1 MMKVAFDIRSLGYTK
16 KRTGVEEYIYNLART
31 FPKIDKK
38 IQFVYF
44 YNQKIDLPD
53 LKELEEP
60 KNVTLVNLK
69 KNNRLLNLFF
79 ILFKR
84 PRIEKILL
92 FKPDVILIPSY
103 RPIAHGEN
111 LKRITIFHDLSF
123 EHFPSFYS
131 LKIRLW
137 HRLTNPRK
145 QAQTSNHLIAVSQST
160 KKDLISLYKIPSK
173 KISVVYHG
181 VDLSEINDFEL
192 KKIKEKLPEKFIFTL
207 STLEPRKN
215 LKTLIKAFKLLKK
228 EVNLPHKLVIAG
240 KKGWLRKKDFALLD
254 HSEIIWLDHI
264 SPKEK
269 TALYKLADIFVLPTY
284 YEGFGLP
291 VLEAMSLG
299 TPVITSNLSSLPEVT
314 KDSALLI
321 NPHNLEE
328 LKNALKSLLESKN
341 LRSVLK
347 QGGLRRSKDFSW
359 EECTKKTLGVL
370 KRIT

>member
-1 MMKVAFDIRSLGYTK
+1 MMKVAFDIRSLGYTE

-38 IQFVYF
+38 TQFVFF
-44 YNQKIDLPD
+44 YNHPQNLFY
-53 LKELEEP
+53 LKELGEP

-69 KNNRLLNLFF
+69 KNNRLFNFSTKLLG
-79 ILFKR
+79 K
-84 PRIEKILL
+84 PKISDFLP
-92 FKPDVILIPSY
+92 FKPDVVLIPSY
-103 RPIAHGEN
+103 RLLALGKGI
-111 LKRITIFHDLSF
+111 KRVIVFHDLSF
-123 EHFPSFYS
+123 EHFPRFFS

-137 HRLTNPRK
+137 HKYIDLKK
-145 QAQTSNHLIAVSQST
+145 QARKSSHLIAVSQST
-160 KKDLISLYKIPSK
+160 KNDLVNLYNTVPK

-181 VDLSEINDFEL
+181 VNLPEINDFEL

-228 EVNLPHKLVIAG
+228 EVDLPHKLVVAG
-240 KKGWLRKKDFALLD
+240 KKGWLRKKDLALLN
-254 HSEIIWLDHI
+254 HPGIIWLDHI

-299 TPVITSNLSSLPEVT
+299 TPVITTNLSSLPEVT

-341 LRSVLK
+341 LRSIFKQKGLKRSKEFNWEKCAKETLKVLK
-347 QGGLRRSKDFSW
+347 K
-359 EECTKKTLGVL
+359 
-370 KRIT
+370 IA